1 MNSTAKRRRALSLL
15 GIAGLLAAPALAGCG
30 GQDEALATAEQEQS
44 TRTDVPFN
52 GCDTVKCTGQMTGAA
67 YEIQLPKKWNGTLLI
82 YNHGYRPAEPAPPD
96 FAPVDHSAVPA
107 GGAEVAA
114 KLLDEGYALA
124 ASAFKTNG
132 WDVLDAIAADEALH
146 TFFVDE
152 VGKPDRV
159 YVWGDSLGGLITE
172 TLAEKHP
179 EWVSGAA
186 PLCGVLG
193 GTNLNLDIALDVA
206 YAVKTLIDPE
216 LKLTGFASND
226 EANANWEGAYKAITA
241 AGADVTNGVPKI
253 LMVAAMADAPAQT
266 KTYDGSTIESGVR
279 ARAESILTA
288 LGYGTFGRYEIE
300 QRVGGNPSTNVEADY
315 SARLSESERS
325 LIETVSPGSSDKL
338 LTLLKDGTRVEADP
352 AARAKADKLGNP
364 TGNIKDPTVTMH
376 TAADPLVLVQNETV
390 FASRV
395 NASKTRTADLV
406 QLYTMPPTTYSPDTG
421 APYGAGHC
429 NFTNEQRLGVIE
441 LLDDWVHDG
450 VVPGANSVE
459 AAFPGDTSVSTAF
472 NPGPWPA
479 EGAS

>member
-1 MNSTAKRRRALSLL
+1 VTSTAKRRRALSLL

-30 GQDEALATAEQEQS
+30 GQDQALATAEQEQS
-44 TRTDVPFN
+44 TNTDVSFN
-52 GCDTVKCTGQMTGAA
+52 GCDSVKCTGQMTGAA
-67 YEIQLPKKWNGTLLI
+67 YEIQMPKKWNGTLLI
-82 YNHGYRPAEPAPPD
+82 YNHGYRTAEPAPPD

-132 WDVLDAIAADEALH
+132 WDVLDAVAADEALH
-146 TFFVDE
+146 TFFVDK

-179 EWVSGAA
+179 EWVSGVA

-226 EANANWEGAYKAITA
+226 EANANWQGAYKAITA
-241 AGADVTNGVPKI
+241 AGADVKNGVPKI
-253 LMVAAMADAPAQT
+253 LMVAAMVDAPAQT
-266 KTYDGSTIESGVR
+266 KTYDGSTIESGIR

-300 QRVGGNPSTNVEADY
+300 QRVGGNPSTNSDADY
-315 SARLSESERS
+315 TTRLSDSERS

-338 LTLLKDGTRVEADP
+338 LTALQDGTRVQADP

-364 TGNIKDPTVTMH
+364 TGNINDPTITMH
-376 TAADPLVLVQNETV
+376 TAADPLVLAQNETV
-390 FASRV
+390 FTSRV
-395 NASKTRTADLV
+395 TASKTRTADLV
-406 QLYTMPPTTYSPDTG
+406 QLYTIPPTTYSPDTG

-429 NFTNEQRLGVIE
+429 NFTNEQRLGVIK

-450 VVPGANSVE
+450 VVPGANSVA
-459 AAFPGDTSVSTAF
+459 AAFPGDASVSTAF

-479 EGAS
+479 QP